1 MGAEAGFTPSGL
13 VTSLHKARNG
23 TMYVGSNSELW
34 NYSSYVSAAFIT
46 PPEVNLTELRVMNE
60 VVASGYNLNGLTSK
74 HLHSDEKIFRVS
86 FEAVDYRYQGE
97 ISYQYRLMGLSDI
110 WVNNG
115 QNDSVTFANL
125 APGEY
130 LFSVRAVNEFG
141 DFSEK
146 EASIKIV
153 VEKSYWQR
161 TPALIMY
168 AVILAALF
176 LTFLKIWEGRLMKAQ
191 ISELE
196 EARMKVVEANKKLSF
211 LTMSDS
217 LTGLLN
223 RRGFDRGIAQ
233 ALATAQ
239 RNSLMITLYML
250 DVDFFKLYNDNYGH
264 VKGDEA
270 LRGVGK
276 ALRQVFGRSTD
287 IIARYGGEE
296 FAVVF
301 VGENPNASVTLANDL
316 ILAVKELGIVHEFSS
331 VSGLLTQSAGSAT
344 VRVDESD
351 TVERLIQRAD
361 DALYAAKEGGRNR
374 ICFTGV
380 IPELPG
386 RMKSGLKP
394 LVIDEGNT

>member
-1 MGAEAGFTPSGL
+1 
-13 VTSLHKARNG
+13 
-23 TMYVGSNSELW
+23 
-34 NYSSYVSAAFIT
+34 
-46 PPEVNLTELRVMNE
+46 
-60 VVASGYNLNGLTSK
+60 
-74 HLHSDEKIFRVS
+74 
-86 FEAVDYRYQGE
+86 
-97 ISYQYRLMGLSDI
+97 
-110 WVNNG
+110 
-115 QNDSVTFANL
+115 
-125 APGEY
+125 
-130 LFSVRAVNEFG
+130 
-141 DFSEK
+141 
-146 EASIKIV
+146 
-153 VEKSYWQR
+153 
-161 TPALIMY
+161 
-168 AVILAALF
+168 
-176 LTFLKIWEGRLMKAQ
+176 MKAQ

-250 DVDFFKLYNDNYGH
+250 DVDSFKLYNDNYGH

-331 VSGLLTQSAGSAT
+331 VSGLLTLSAGSAT
-344 VRVDESD
+344 IRVDESD

-394 LVIDEGNT
+394 LVIDEGDT